1 MKTIIRVK
9 RQQGGFTIIPNE
21 VLRAKMSLRAKGL
34 LCMILSNV
42 DEWVVT
48 KAWVSQ
54 HCTDGREA
62 LRASFDELVELGYAS
77 MEEQGK
83 TEDGRFAQRIWTFTD
98 QPHRG
103 REVAENSP
111 ESAGSRRREVAQNEP
126 FCAGSRQRE
135 TVDGNPSPKNTIEE
149 DHLRTSGEAAKEK
162 PRNVLADTLAQ
173 VCGMSLDCMT
183 EGEWKRVGIALAAIR
198 KAQPDVTVEHIAAH
212 AANYRRIYR
221 DAILTPLA
229 LSNHWG
235 ATAPK
240 SGNGHRIAFHGSP
253 GVSTS
258 HELENLK
265 ERLSGHIANP
275 RHAGIFGDL
284 ITSEQ
289 KAEFNALKQRYET
302 LAGSLK

>member
-21 VLRAKMSLRAKGL
+21 VLRSKMSLRAKGL

-42 DEWVVT
+42 DEWIVT
-48 KAWVSQ
+48 KTWVAQ

-83 TEDGRFAQRIWTFTD
+83 TDDGRFAQRIWTFTD

-111 ESAGSRRREVAQNEP
+111 ESAESRL
-126 FCAGSRQRE
+126 RE
-135 TVDGNPSPKNTIEE
+135 TVNGNPSPKNTNIE
-149 DHLRTSGEAAKEK
+149 DQLRTSGEAAKER
-162 PRNVLADTLAQ
+162 PRNDMADALAQ
-173 VCGMSLDCMT
+173 VCGMDLSCMT
-183 EGEWKRVGIALAAIR
+183 AGEWKRVGIALSDIK
-198 KAQPDVTVEHIAAH
+198 KAQPNVTVQDIATH
-212 AANYRRIYR
+212 AANYKRIYQG
-221 DAILTPLA
+221 AAMTPMA

-240 SGNGHRIAFHGSP
+240 GSP
-253 GVSTS
+253 HGLDGRSGVPTLMDA
-258 HELENLK
+258 EILK
-265 ERLSGHIANP
+265 GRLSGHVANP
-275 RHAGIFGDL
+275 RHGDL
-284 ITSEQ
+284 FKGLITLQLQDEYNRLVKMYKQVSSFTPKHPDNKGGQ
-289 KAEFNALKQRYET
+289 K
-302 LAGSLK
+302 

>member
-21 VLRAKMSLRAKGL
+21 VLRSKMSLRAKGL

-103 REVAENSP
+103 REVA
-111 ESAGSRRREVAQNEP
+111 QNEP
-126 FCAGSRQRE
+126 FRAESRQRE

-149 DHLRTSGEAAKEK
+149 DHLRTSGGAAKER
-162 PRNVLADTLAQ
+162 PRNDLADAIAQ
-173 VCGMSLDCMT
+173 VCGMDTTCMT
-183 EGEWKRVGIALAAIR
+183 SGEWKKVGIALADIK
-198 KAQPDVTVEHIAAH
+198 KAQPNVTTQDIAVH
-212 AANYRRIYR
+212 AANYRRAYQG
-221 DAILTPLA
+221 AALTPFA

-240 SGNGHRIAFHGSP
+240 GSP
-253 GVSTS
+253 HG
-258 HELENLK
+258 LDG
-265 ERLSGHIANP
+265 RSGIPTPLDVQIARDRVMGHAANP
-275 RHAGIFGDL
+275 RHGDL
-284 ITSEQ
+284 FKGLITPKLQDEYDRLVRLYHDLSTWTP
-289 KAEFNALKQRYET
+289 KQPGEN
-302 LAGSLK
+302 K